1 MLVATL
7 KAAMDCTIDDEE
19 NMTADV
25 ENRCISKTDVENA
38 EYLVVD
44 GVKMR
49 NIPVADGVIEG
60 LKSAREWGSRSAME
74 RLSTDQILELTEL
87 LSRKKESRRLEL
99 PTELIE
105 HLQKNFIDFL
115 GKTPNFAFEQILEK
129 YQQSV
134 ISN

>member
-1 MLVATL
+1 ML
-7 KAAMDCTIDDEE
+7 KFE
-19 NMTADV
+19 
-25 ENRCISKTDVENA
+25 K
-38 EYLVVD
+38 YPVV
-44 GVKMR
+44 
-49 NIPVADGVIEG
+49 DGVIEG
-60 LKSAREWGSRSAME
+60 IRSAREWGSRSAME
-74 RLSTDQILELTEL
+74 RVSADQILELTEL

-115 GKTPNFAFEQILEK
+115 GKTPNFAFKQILEK